1 MSKRIRIV
9 SVAGARPQFVKAAVV
24 SKAMAEAGMEE
35 ILVHTG
41 QYYDAKMS
49 DIFFEE
55 LGIPTLRHHLEIGSG
70 AHGAQTGRML
80 EAIEKVILD
89 EKPDRVL
96 VYGDTNST
104 VAGSLAASKLHV
116 PIDHVEAGLRS
127 FNRRMPEEINRVV
140 TDHLSDLLFTPTDT
154 VVRNLAEES
163 IQEGVYNTGDI
174 IISCIGKTGRE
185 GRPYGGGH
193 AADAIACIISGIA
206 A

>member
-1 MSKRIRIV
+1 MSHSISVLSIV
-9 SVAGARPQFVKAAVV
+9 GARPQFVKAAVV
-24 SKAMAEAGMEE
+24 SRAMAEADMEE

-55 LGIPTLRHHLEIGSG
+55 LGIPTLRHHLEIGSA

-104 VAGSLAASKLHV
+104 VAGSLAASKLHI
-116 PIDHVEAGLRS
+116 PIDHVEAT
-127 FNRRMPEEINRVV
+127 RR
-140 TDHLSDLLFTPTDT
+140 
-154 VVRNLAEES
+154 
-163 IQEGVYNTGDI
+163 
-174 IISCIGKTGRE
+174 
-185 GRPYGGGH
+185 
-193 AADAIACIISGIA
+193 
-206 A
+206 